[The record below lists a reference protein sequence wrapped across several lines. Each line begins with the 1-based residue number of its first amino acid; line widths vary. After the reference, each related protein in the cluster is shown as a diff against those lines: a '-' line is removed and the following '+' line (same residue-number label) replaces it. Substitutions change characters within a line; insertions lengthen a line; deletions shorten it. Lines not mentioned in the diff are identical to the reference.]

1 MFNPVLYIILPIYI
15 SPVWFCIF
23 KQLSCEK
30 LYKTAITLYSHCSLK
45 IGQGICKYDSLLIYI
60 FLLYFYQLWKQT
72 MFVLLCFTAMQPS
85 LEQTDFCLRDSQWL
99 IMFSSVEFC
108 SVGGVSISWFVLQ
121 SHSMVESLDSG
132 QGRNRAWW
140 MYGYIMNSNGTDTTR
155 NVGNT
160 AEVEKVQKNCNW
172 VKVSLLCLNCTQSK
186 SKITHLEMYS
196 SKSTKLLHLK
206 CNE

>member
-1 MFNPVLYIILPIYI
+1 MNILTFVTHYIHTNFWCVNLFYVWPRFIHNFTHLANI

-72 MFVLLCFTAMQPS
+72 MFILLCFTAMQPS

-121 SHSMVESLDSG
+121 SHSMH
-132 QGRNRAWW
+132 RWKAWTQDK
-140 MYGYIMNSNGTDTTR
+140 GGTGHDECMAT
-155 NVGNT
+155 
-160 AEVEKVQKNCNW
+160 
-172 VKVSLLCLNCTQSK
+172 
-186 SKITHLEMYS
+186 
-196 SKSTKLLHLK
+196 
-206 CNE
+206 